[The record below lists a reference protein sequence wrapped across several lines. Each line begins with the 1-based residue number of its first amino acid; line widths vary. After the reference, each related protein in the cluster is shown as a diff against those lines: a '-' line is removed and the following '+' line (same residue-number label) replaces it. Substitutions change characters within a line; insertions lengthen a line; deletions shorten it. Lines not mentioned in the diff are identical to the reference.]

1 MMRVIL
7 ATMIFTM
14 FSQPGLAFT
23 NDECSGIRSKALI
36 HYDTSDFYFNEFMKI
51 KGTRTYGQLNPDE
64 KTKFDKAFTSRH
76 DQLLIA
82 ERFANI
88 YSAFC
93 K

>member
-1 MMRVIL
+1 MRLIITTIIL
-7 ATMIFTM
+7 TTLTH
-14 FSQPGLAFT
+14 PLWAFT

-36 HYDTSDFYFNEFMKI
+36 HYDTSDFYFNEFMEI
-51 KGTRTYGQLNPDE
+51 KGTRTYGQLYSDE
-64 KTKFDKAFTSRH
+64 KAKFDKAFQSRH